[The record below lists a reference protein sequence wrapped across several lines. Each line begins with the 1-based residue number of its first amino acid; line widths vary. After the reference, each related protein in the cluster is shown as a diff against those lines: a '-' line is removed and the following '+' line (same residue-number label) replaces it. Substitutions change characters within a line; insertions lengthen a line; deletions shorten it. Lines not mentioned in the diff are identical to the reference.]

1 MFLEKLTIMQS
12 ARVFS
17 LHEKTHR
24 ETCVFCA
31 YAPKV
36 TVAPQGSAGLRR
48 APQSHRS
55 SREARLC
62 TKTNSIDTLV
72 F

>member
-36 TVAPQGSAGLRR
+36 TQGSAE
-48 APQSHRS
+48 PQVIEGIAAMHKDEFDRYT
-55 SREARLC
+55 RL
-62 TKTNSIDTLV
+62 
-72 F
+72 